1 MELFNGKIPKFENE
15 EPKDV
20 SWYVRQSQVKHT
32 TPFPVFQQ
40 VFFLVSWQEQRRS
53 LLNDGWAPDIRGL
66 VTARQSFVV
75 ELPLSV
81 IWSYKGAFTRKNEDS
96 PYRDCASAL
105 VMKTISWLFYVPPC
119 LLTMCYATAGMRRA
133 ISHIKATSS
142 RAIATTTTWVA
153 FPRALSL
160 LYRVHNR
167 SCAFQAICR
176 ISCGRP
182 SWRLRRCWVTLAW

>member
-1 MELFNGKIPKFENE
+1 MSDIVKLNKPAHFLFFSRHFFSIMTRAEA
-15 EPKDV
+15 EP
-20 SWYVRQSQVKHT
+20 Y
-32 TPFPVFQQ
+32 
-40 VFFLVSWQEQRRS
+40 
-53 LLNDGWAPDIRGL
+53 NDGWATDIRGL

-96 PYRDCASAL
+96 PYRDCASAHL
-105 VMKTISWLFYVPPC
+105 MKTISWLCSVPPWLC
-119 LLTMCYATAGMRRA
+119 DSFYATAGIRRA

-167 SCAFQAICR
+167 SCAFQAICKM
-176 ISCGRP
+176 SLGRP
-182 SWRLRRCWVTLAW
+182 SWRVRRYCVTLAW